1 MISRWAMNLSKQ
13 LCNTQST
20 LPQVMP
26 LQFLSFDLLM
36 NVSPPSDQYLPI
48 DLEFPPQLCV
58 AGVLPK
64 AQSAAALQQS
74 VAAAR

>member
-1 MISRWAMNLSKQ
+1 MGHESFQATLQHS
-13 LCNTQST
+13 QST
-20 LPQVMP
+20 LPQVLP
-26 LQFLSFDLLM
+26 LRFLGFDLLM

-48 DLEFPPQLCV
+48 DLELPPQLCV